1 MLHSTFRQF
10 EIFVLVVEEEGFARA
25 AERLNIS
32 QPAVS
37 SHINALESQI
47 GYRLFERRRG
57 TTPILTAEGQQL
69 YRRAKEVLSQADEIA
84 RNMARPNNQP
94 REREIK
100 IGTWSYL
107 LDRWVRP
114 RLPDFLPQNP
124 YLAAN
129 FVTGPN
135 RELETLTREGKLDV
149 SFLVGYPP
157 RANTNFEWLRDESI
171 GLFISSKLVPRGAN
185 LNDLRRFAK
194 YPFIMPP
201 NSDRLENVIR
211 VAFSDAG
218 QNQIRFAFRTTYADV
233 AKAMTLAGVGISCLF
248 DERVEREVAAGDL
261 IKLNMNLPNMSVY
274 LVFGPRRRADSDV
287 DRFASFVRSTVAA

>member
-37 SHINALESQI
+37 SHISALESQI

-69 YRRAKEVLSQADEIA
+69 YRKAKEVLSQADEIA
-84 RNMARPNNQP
+84 RSLARSSGQP
-94 REREIK
+94 RQREIK

-114 RLPDFLPQNP
+114 NLPGFLPKNP
-124 YLAAN
+124 YLTSN
-129 FVTGPN
+129 FITGSN
-135 RELETLTREGKLDV
+135 SELETLTHEGKLDV

-157 RANTNFEWLRDESI
+157 RANTNFEWLRDEPI
-171 GLFISSKLVPRGAN
+171 GLFISSKLIPKGATS
-185 LNDLRRFAK
+185 NDLRQFAK

-201 NSDRLENVIR
+201 NSDRLDNVIR
-211 VAFSDAG
+211 TAFSDAG
-218 QNQIRFAFRTTYADV
+218 QDEIRFEFRTTYSDV
-233 AKAMTLAGVGISCLF
+233 AKSMTLAGVGISCLF
-248 DERVEREVAAGDL
+248 EERVEREVAAGDL
-261 IKLNMNLPNMSVY
+261 VKLSMNLPNMSVY

-287 DRFASFVRSTVAA
+287 DRFASFVRTAVAA